1 MIGFKAAAVGA
12 FVIAGILL
20 FAAGIFLIGDRRMLF
35 SDTFEVYTQFANIAG
50 LEEGA
55 KVRVAG
61 MDAGEVETI
70 HVPPGPS
77 APFRVKLRVREDLH
91 PIIRVDSV
99 ATIQTD
105 GLVGNKFVQVDA
117 GTDQAQTVP
126 PGGTIHSREPFD
138 LSAML
143 QRMNE
148 TVDLVAA
155 AIEDLKVGL
164 DQALGSITDTAKQAQ
179 GLMNDLGAQATTI
192 MASAQK
198 VSRDLTAIVSSARE
212 GKGTVGK
219 FLTDDSLYV
228 SAKALMNDAEKAV
241 ANLREA
247 SSDAK
252 GAIADLRGGNGPMKG
267 ITGDLQQTL
276 NAAKDAMSDLS
287 ENTEALKRNFFFR
300 GFFNR
305 RGYFDLEDVSV
316 QQYRQGALATKDRH
330 VLRIWVPA
338 SVLFERNAEGTE
350 VLSDRGRIR
359 LDSAMSTFVRYP
371 RNTPFVIEGYAR
383 EVTGDL
389 RFLVSRSRAQLV
401 RDYIVGKFGLDGNY
415 VAVMPMGEDAVD
427 APSGNRWD
435 GVALALF
442 VATSAM

>member
-148 TVDLVAA
+148 TVDLVTAT
-155 AIEDLKVGL
+155 IEDLKGGL

-247 SSDAK
+247 SSEAK

-316 QQYRQGALATKDRH
+316 QQYRQGALATRDRH